1 MVLTKRLERL
11 ERVRLREAIAQFG
24 VFWVAIVDRP
34 GGDKHATAVLR
45 EAGCAGDSLDD
56 IERWHAEQPPEHR
69 AAAEALEAAVFGI
82 VLRPEQ
88 ERAILVALA
97 VLAPHL
103 GLNAADSPFT
113 ILHALRRT
121 IEECA
126 RAGETAPR

>member
-24 VFWVAIVDRP
+24 AFWVANANRP
-34 GGDKHATAVLR
+34 GGDEQAAAVLR
-45 EAGCAGDSLDD
+45 DAGCAADSLDD
-56 IERWHAEQPPEHR
+56 IERWHAEQPPEYR
-69 AAAEALEAAVFGI
+69 AAAEALEAAVFAI

-97 VLAPHL
+97 ALAPHL
-103 GLNAADSPFT
+103 GLSAADSPFT

-126 RAGETAPR
+126 RAGETVPR

>member
-24 VFWVAIVDRP
+24 AFWVAIVDRP
-34 GGDKHATAVLR
+34 GGDEHAAAVLR
-45 EAGCAGDSLDD
+45 EAGCDGDSLDA
-56 IERWHAEQPPEHR
+56 IERWHAEQPPEQR
-69 AAAEALEAAVFGI
+69 AAAEALEAAVFAI

-88 ERAILVALA
+88 ERAILAALA

-103 GLNAADSPFT
+103 RLNPADSPFT
-113 ILHALRRT
+113 ILHVLRRT